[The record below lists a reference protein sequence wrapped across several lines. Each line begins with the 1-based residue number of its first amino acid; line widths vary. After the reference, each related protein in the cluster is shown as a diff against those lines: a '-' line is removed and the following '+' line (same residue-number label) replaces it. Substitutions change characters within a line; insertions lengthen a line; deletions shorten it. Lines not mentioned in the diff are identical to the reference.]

1 MRTGEQAPPPP
12 GLTAL
17 HPLGEKETISC
28 GNRFDWKF
36 EMAAALSSSPGA
48 GLAGIGVFDDVGY
61 FLRILVSDD
70 ASVGRSA
77 PLHLLE

>member
-1 MRTGEQAPPPP
+1 MRAGEQAPPPP

-36 EMAAALSSSPGA
+36 ERAATLSRSPGGVA
-48 GLAGIGVFDDVGY
+48 GMMVSGGAVFSRY
-61 FLRILVSDD
+61 P
-70 ASVGRSA
+70 RSA
-77 PLHLLE
+77 W

>member
-1 MRTGEQAPPPP
+1 MRTGEQAPPSP

-36 EMAAALSSSPGA
+36 ERVVTLSSSPWRGED
-48 GLAGIGVFDDVGY
+48 GFPSTPP
-61 FLRILVSDD
+61 FLRF
-70 ASVGRSA
+70 R
-77 PLHLLE
+77 

>member
-12 GLTAL
+12 ALTAL

-36 EMAAALSSSPGA
+36 ERVVTLSSSPWRGED
-48 GLAGIGVFDDVGY
+48 GFPSTPP
-61 FLRILVSDD
+61 FLRF
-70 ASVGRSA
+70 R
-77 PLHLLE
+77 